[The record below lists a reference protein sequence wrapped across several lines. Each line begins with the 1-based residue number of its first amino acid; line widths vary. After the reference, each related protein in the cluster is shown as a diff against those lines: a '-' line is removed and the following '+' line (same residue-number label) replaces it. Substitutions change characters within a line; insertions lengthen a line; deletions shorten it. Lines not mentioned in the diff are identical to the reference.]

1 MRNLIKASKEL
12 SKKETY
18 LMMNNQA
25 TKKLRDAVGTQLCV
39 TMWAKFEDVDDNDPE
54 KRMVI
59 LSIKTDDG
67 DYLAT
72 NSATFIKEF
81 EKIVDIFDEE
91 LPDIVIISG
100 TSKNN
105 REYISCTIADDDE

>member
-1 MRNLIKASKEL
+1 MRNLITASKEL
-12 SKKETY
+12 NKKETY

-25 TKKLRDAVGTQLCV
+25 TKKLRDAVGAQLEV
-39 TMWAKFEDVDDNDPE
+39 TMWAKFEDVDDRDPD
-54 KRMVI
+54 KRIEI
-59 LSIKTDDG
+59 LSIKTADG

-81 EKIVDIFDEE
+81 DKIVEIFGGE
-91 LPDIVIISG
+91 LPDIVVISG